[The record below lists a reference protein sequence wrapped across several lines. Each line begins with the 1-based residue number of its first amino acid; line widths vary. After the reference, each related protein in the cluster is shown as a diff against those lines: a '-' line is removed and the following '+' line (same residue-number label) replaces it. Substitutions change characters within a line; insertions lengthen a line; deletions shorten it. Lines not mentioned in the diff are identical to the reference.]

1 MGFNNV
7 TTTTDTFQPDDTFG
21 FYTTDDE
28 DGSTLG
34 KLHGWFTGFRV
45 TMLYLGINVII
56 LSFILIMACRSG
68 AVQAK
73 EAKAKKKQQGQND
86 EYQMAQVLDKQP
98 AVADEENEEYGVE
111 LAPSSGP
118 QSAPSEY
125 SDRSAASSAV
135 SDHHKAVSSL
145 GNVKTAK
152 VCCSA
157 FCTDIIN
164 RSAIYSAL
172 LVHAWDQG
180 SDFGVI
186 FTWFTEDNGRW
197 RYLGWISIGIVI
209 NYRLFSAYSLRKAQR
224 GWRDTILQVLDFQVF
239 VDVFRSFE
247 EVKSTDQL
255 YWIRAMEAVLE
266 SCVEILLQFVYLN
279 EETNPLVWLSLFG
292 SLTSVIFAL
301 LHYTDVVFVFDMNRL
316 AHNFCHGIWLKF
328 KWYIAYIS
336 RFLFRLCE
344 VTSRCMVLALMWS
357 TWNHSSDQYRG
368 AFIVGGIMG
377 AELVFYL
384 LLTQLRIPP
393 WEVVAFLVVNIDLTL
408 TFEGRAGALTK
419 PLRRNPFYLCICKPV
434 AEMFTHVSD
443 ETEDYYH
450 HRNQTDHNRF
460 NWKGEEPK
468 RNKEKPKRQK
478 LLIAPAHYVYRFLES
493 VFELFCVLTYAVLYP
508 EIEEFVFATNAWTI
522 VVATLTTV
530 LTPILYCTVR
540 AFADESKTLERN
552 LIAMVHHGGETHE
565 IIQLIKS
572 GASLTQTDYEGN
584 DIVHACVMKKNPE
597 LLRAIMKK
605 LDRQKEKHK
614 RHTLTIERRNKRG
627 YTPVLLAAK
636 CGAVDCLKLF
646 AKQDEIDF
654 NQRLPYPGF
663 DPDASVVPP
672 GPSLIHIA
680 TQHDCQETIE
690 YLSSLGDRCSIHN
703 KYTYITEGGVE
714 LEGYNAIHVAARF
727 NSVKAIDILLAQK
740 VDFGARL
747 GNHDTAAIIAAS
759 RGHTVIL
766 QKLFDAGDIF
776 DKQGN
781 LGHTPLYR
789 AALNSHPGTVL
800 VLGRDFAADHNIPD
814 AHGVHVVIQ
823 CFKKRIFNVLSS
835 LAELGCVFD
844 AIGVSEYLE
853 IESDDKLTPLMW
865 ACKHNYPQLV
875 KTLLDSGAD
884 VNYRNKLDET
894 AAHHAAAMGS
904 LDSLNLLHNFGA
916 NMFLTNGAAQT
927 PKDKAIEQHH
937 KLIVEWF
944 DAIKP

>member
-1 MGFNNV
+1 MAFSNV
-7 TTTTDTFQPDDTFG
+7 TTTVATITTENTFG
-21 FYTTDDE
+21 FYTSDE

-34 KLHGWFTGFRV
+34 KFHGWFTGFRV
-45 TMLYLGINVII
+45 TMLYLGLNAII
-56 LSFILIMACRSG
+56 LSIILIAACRSG
-68 AVQAK
+68 TVKAR
-73 EAKAKKKQQGQND
+73 EARAKK
-86 EYQMAQVLDKQP
+86 KQP
-98 AVADEENEEYGVE
+98 AVADENNEEYGVE
-111 LAPSSGP
+111 LAPSSGTK
-118 QSAPSEY
+118 SAPSEY
-125 SDRSAASSAV
+125 SDRV
-135 SDHHKAVSSL
+135 LHKAVSSL

-197 RYLGWISIGIVI
+197 RYLGWISIGIII

-266 SCVEILLQFVYLN
+266 SCVEILLQFVYLY

-301 LHYTDVVFVFDMNRL
+301 LHYTDVVFVFDTNRL

-344 VTSRCMVLALMWS
+344 VTSRCMVLALIWS
-357 TWNHSSDQYRG
+357 TWNRNDPDLPDIDQYRG

-508 EIEEFVFATNAWTI
+508 EIEEFLFETNGWTI

-552 LIAMVHHGGETHE
+552 LIAMVHHGGGTHQ
-565 IIQLIKS
+565 IIQLINS

-584 DIVHACVMKKNPE
+584 DIVHACVMKKDPE
-597 LLRAIMKK
+597 LLRAILKK
-605 LDRQKEKHK
+605 YDRQREKHK
-614 RHTLTIERRNKRG
+614 RRTLTIERRNKRG
-627 YTPVLLAAK
+627 YTPMLLAAK

-646 AKQDEIDF
+646 AQEDEIDF
-654 NQRLPYPGF
+654 NQRLPYHDTPK
-663 DPDASVVPP
+663 P

-680 TQHDCQETIE
+680 TQHDCHETIE
-690 YLSSLGDRCSIHN
+690 YLSSLGDRGDRGRCNIHN
-703 KYTYITEGGVE
+703 TYTYITEGGIE

-727 NSVKAIDILLAQK
+727 GSVKAIDILLAQK
-740 VDFGARL
+740 VDFGVRL
-747 GNHDTAAIIAAS
+747 GNKDTAAIIAAS

-766 QKLFDAGDIF
+766 HKLFNAGDSF
-776 DKQGN
+776 DKRGN
-781 LGHTPLYR
+781 FSHTPLYR
-789 AALNSHPGTVL
+789 AALNSHPGTVM
-800 VLGRDFAADHNIPD
+800 VLGRDFHANLNIPD
-814 AHGVHVVIQ
+814 EHGVHVVIQ

-835 LAELGCVFD
+835 LAELGCVFG
-844 AIGVSEYLE
+844 AIGVSQYLE
-853 IESDDKLTPLMW
+853 IEIEQKDHIDDKLTPLMW
-865 ACKHNYPQLV
+865 ACKHNDPQLV
-875 KTLLDSGAD
+875 KTLLDSGANA
-884 VNYRNKLDET
+884 NYRNKLDET

-937 KLIVEWF
+937 KFIVEWF
-944 DAIKP
+944 NAIES